1 MNRAFEAPL
10 TDVKKIAV
18 LRRSA
23 IGDFVF
29 ALPALHA
36 LKSAYPQAQI
46 TYIGRR
52 WHAAFLA
59 DRPGPVGRV
68 AVLPCCPGISAPAQ
82 EAPGPELPPF
92 IDAMRAAGFDLAL
105 QMYGGGS
112 YANPLVRRLGARFC
126 IGMKAADAEPLDRW
140 VAYAPLQNRRLQLL
154 EVAALAGAGQVPL
167 RQELAVTAHD
177 RRQAA
182 AALAAT
188 DQPLVL
194 IHPGASDPRRRWAA
208 ARFASVA
215 DALAQAGARIAVS
228 GTAAEMPLVQAVLDA
243 MRRPAVALGAL
254 PLGALCGVL
263 ERAALLVSNDTGPL
277 HLALAV
283 GTPAVGIYW
292 LSNLIEAGPLR
303 QHIHRAALAT
313 RIHCPVC
320 GMENLS
326 TRCAHDASFVDDVA
340 IDTVTALALELFD
353 GRRRCSASPS

>member
-18 LRRSA
+18 LRPSP

-46 TYIGRR
+46 TYIGRY

-59 DRPGPVGRV
+59 DRPGPVDRV
-68 AVLPCCPGISAPAQ
+68 AVLPRCPGISAPAQ

-92 IDAMRAAGFDLAL
+92 IGAMRAAGFDLAL
-105 QMYGGGS
+105 QMYGGGR
-112 YANPLVRRLGARFC
+112 YANPLVRRLGVRFC
-126 IGMKAADAEPLDRW
+126 IDMKAADAEPLDRW

-154 EVAALAGAGQVPL
+154 EVAALAGAGQLPL
-167 RQELAVTAHD
+167 QQELAVTAHD
-177 RRQAA
+177 WRQ
-182 AALAAT
+182 
-188 DQPLVL
+188 
-194 IHPGASDPRRRWAA
+194 AA
-208 ARFASVA
+208 ARFARVA
-215 DALAQAGARIAVS
+215 DALAQAGARIAIS
-228 GTAAEMPLVQAVLDA
+228 GTAAEMPLVQAVIEA

-277 HLALAV
+277 HLALAI

-320 GMENLS
+320 GAENLT

-353 GRRRCSASPS
+353 GGRRCSASLH

>member
-18 LRRSA
+18 LRPSA

-46 TYIGRR
+46 TYIGRH

-59 DRPGPVGRV
+59 DRPGPVDRV
-68 AVLPCCPGISAPAQ
+68 AVLPRCPGISAPAQ

-105 QMYGGGS
+105 QMYGGGR
-112 YANPLVRRLGARFC
+112 YANPLVRDLGARFC

-167 RQELAVTAHD
+167 QQELAVTAHD

-188 DQPLVL
+188 AQPLVL

-263 ERAALLVSNDTGPL
+263 ERAVLLVSNDTGPL
-277 HLALAV
+277 HLALAI

-292 LSNLIEAGPLR
+292 LSNLIEAGSLR

-320 GMENLS
+320 GAENLS

-353 GRRRCSASPS
+353 GRRRCSAIPS